1 MESVV
6 IIENKNTGSY
16 YKDFIKNYDDL
27 ETFNYLCKMLM
38 WNDNRVI
45 KHNMQKLAI
54 VLNNLKIK
62 KGGQNN
68 GNIF

>member
-6 IIENKNTGSY
+6 IIENKKTGSY

-27 ETFNYLCKMLM
+27 ESFNYLCKMLM

-45 KHNMQKLAI
+45 KYNMQKLAI

-62 KGGQNN
+62 KGGITNDSR
-68 GNIF
+68 

>member
-6 IIENKNTGSY
+6 IIENKKTGSY

-27 ETFNYLCKMLM
+27 ESFNYLCKMLM

-62 KGGQNN
+62 KGGITNDSR
-68 GNIF
+68 